1 MGKLV
6 DTFIK
11 WYVDGYVLE
20 MNQEWDVDY
29 MYYMLLEDMIKKQG
43 YTNVRC
49 MWYWNPKF
57 SFARGL
63 RPLNYDGD
71 ML

>member
-29 MYYMLLEDMIKKQG
+29 MYYMLLEDMIKK
-43 YTNVRC
+43 
-49 MWYWNPKF
+49 
-57 SFARGL
+57 
-63 RPLNYDGD
+63 
-71 ML
+71 

>member
-1 MGKLV
+1 MLSRPVKSQKNRLRIHCMGKLV

-29 MYYMLLEDMIKKQG
+29 MYYMLLEDMIKK
-43 YTNVRC
+43 
-49 MWYWNPKF
+49 
-57 SFARGL
+57 
-63 RPLNYDGD
+63 
-71 ML
+71 